1 MTKEFTQLEI
11 RSWLRG
17 YLKGR
22 TDLGLGEA
30 VSAMVLE
37 PANPFEPQAP
47 RRPRKAFVL
56 AVFCLLA
63 LLGVFVHFN
72 LWS

>member
-1 MTKEFTQLEI
+1 MAKEFTQLEV

-22 TDLGLGEA
+22 TDLGLGVA

-37 PANPFEPQAP
+37 PANPFEPEAP
-47 RRPRKAFVL
+47 RHPRKAFVL

>member
-1 MTKEFTQLEI
+1 MAKEFTRLEV

-22 TDLGLGEA
+22 TDLGLGVA

-37 PANPFEPQAP
+37 PANPFEPEAP
-47 RRPRKAFVL
+47 RHPRKAFVL